1 MTAAIKLTSVSE
13 DTQAPQAPLPAETA
27 LQREIDQLRVARDN
41 VPWHLGVELVAQA
54 TGLPV
59 GQPLAVGKTAPAP
72 GSLAR
77 RLGFTRVEEFV
88 TAGPAKNGLALRWSE
103 FTRDVTAH
111 GYRKRFALEGGTSQ
125 QIIDQVGTVSRI
137 LTRPPE
143 DAAEFHRVVNAQIE
157 HDLQAE
163 IDRRKNMEKG
173 LTRDRDQWKGRAE
186 KAEGSLRTLEAN
198 FANFKAEQERT
209 VTSLKADHE
218 RTVAELQS
226 EHERAVALLQGDI
239 KVLRSEL
246 DTVTSAREAEKAML
260 DDMTR
265 RCEELKEALERASQG
280 GVGDM
285 LSLQDEISNL
295 GRSLRNAKG
304 LVKKE
309 RRRVKKLMAEVKRLE
324 KLCMK
329 REDSVR
335 RATDAIRGLKAEREQ
350 TKAKAKVWHIASAVL
365 IAVASAG
372 WAVAFVS

>member
-1 MTAAIKLTSVSE
+1 MTAAIKLSQVSE
-13 DTQAPQAPLPAETA
+13 DTQAPQAPLDSENA

-41 VPWHLGVELVAQA
+41 VPWHLAVELVAQA

-77 RLGFTRVEEFV
+77 RLGFNKVEEFV
-88 TAGPAKNGLALRWSE
+88 TAGPNKNGLALRWSE

-111 GYRKRFALEGGTSQ
+111 GYRKRFALENGTAQ
-125 QIIDQVGTVSRI
+125 QIIDQVGVVSRI

-143 DAAEFHRVVNAQIE
+143 DAAEFHRVVNAQVE
-157 HDLQAE
+157 HNLQAE
-163 IDRRKNMEKG
+163 IDRRKNMEHG
-173 LTRDRDQWKGRAE
+173 LSRDRDQWKGRAE
-186 KAEGSLRTLEAN
+186 KAEGTLRSLEAS
-198 FANFKAEQERT
+198 FANFKAEHERT
-209 VTSLKADHE
+209 VTSLQAEHE
-218 RTVAELQS
+218 RTIAEMQS

-265 RCEELKEALERASQG
+265 RCEELKEALERACEG

-285 LSLQDEISNL
+285 LALQDEISTL

-304 LVKKE
+304 IIRKE
-309 RRRVKKLMAEVKRLE
+309 RRRFRKLQAEFKRME
-324 KLCMK
+324 KLCEK
-329 REDSVR
+329 RENSVR
-335 RATDAIRGLKAEREQ
+335 RATEAIRTVRAERDQ
-350 TKAKAKVWHIASAVL
+350 SKARAKIAHIVAGGL
-365 IAVASAG
+365 IALASAG
-372 WAVAFVS
+372 WAIALV